1 MLLKLTYEFEQKK
14 LKKVKTMK
22 KIALFLNILIFQ
34 FANAQTI
41 VSGIVTDPK
50 KEPIPFANVYFKNS
64 TIGATTDENG
74 KFYLE
79 SKKTE
84 TVLVVSFIGYET
96 KELNLLSSTTKNLK
110 VILQDGE
117 TLKEVVVVSKPKK
130 HLKKEENPA
139 YPILQKIWKNK
150 KQNGLKLA
158 KSYEYKKYT
167 SLEVG
172 INNLDSLFLK
182 KVLKKDYDSIIS
194 IVEKDKRKE
203 NFVIPIF
210 MSENLE
216 MIYGNNEKSKY
227 KTDKIAER
235 NTGIAQE
242 GVAFDRLSQTFNEIN
257 IYDNDFFVLQKTFVS
272 PISSNGY
279 SVYEYVLKDSIVE
292 KGVKYYDI
300 YFFPRT
306 NGDLAFQGSFT
317 VADKTFSIASINMRT
332 TKEINL
338 NLVRNLYIEKKF
350 TAINDSIFLPTLD
363 EYEGDFTLLTKS
375 DQEKGL
381 FVKQRTTFSN
391 YELNKPKEDAFY
403 DEVVVQISA
412 KQFKKEDSYWKENA
426 PLSNS
431 IDTQHKIIKD
441 LQNNSRIKGVN
452 SLVNIAS
459 TGYIPLIKHLQMGSL
474 WMLVSRN
481 DVEGNRLRMGLRN
494 FTSKDDRLRINT
506 FAAYGLQ
513 DKRWKHGTEVKY
525 LVSQKNRISLGVS
538 YMDDFEQ
545 LSSKIIQNSELLPR
559 NFGNGALFVRG
570 ENFNLAHNQRTSFEA
585 DFAIHPNLHILG
597 AAINQKMD
605 SADPSQFSVDYIDE
619 NGNIRNQVKSFSTSA
634 TIIYTPGRIVYGYGI
649 EQKYSLKNYAT
660 FLLRY
665 THGHKGVLNSDFEYD
680 RVQFS
685 INKTIALSKFGYFN
699 SMVEG
704 SKLWGTLPLTLLSPV
719 NANQTYGVVNG
730 TFSLL
735 NYYDFVTD
743 AYISGQFQH
752 HFDGFIMNRI
762 PLINKL
768 KLRSVI
774 FYRTVYGTISQNNIN
789 INRSSIN
796 YLAPDQRLYA
806 EYGFGFENIGIG
818 NIRPLRVDFN
828 WRNDFNFGNNNLEHP
843 KFGITVGV
851 KADF

>member
-1 MLLKLTYEFEQKK
+1 
-14 LKKVKTMK
+14 MK
-22 KIALFLNILIFQ
+22 KYLLFLFFIFLQ
-34 FANAQTI
+34 YNNAQTI
-41 VSGIVTDPK
+41 VAGIVIDDK
-50 KEPIPFANVYFKNS
+50 KEPIPFANIYFKNS
-64 TIGATTDENG
+64 TVGVTSDENG

-84 TVLVVSFIGYET
+84 TVLVISFIGYQT
-96 KELNLLSSTTKNLK
+96 KEITLLSSSNKNLK
-110 VILQDGE
+110 IVLSDGE
-117 TLKEVVVVSKPKK
+117 ALKEVVLVSKPKK

-139 YPILQKIWKNK
+139 FPILQKIWKNK

-182 KVLKKDYDSIIS
+182 KILKKDYDSIIS

-216 MIYGNNEKSKY
+216 MIYGNNQKNKY

-242 GVAFDRLSQTFNEIN
+242 GIAFDRLSQTFNEIN

-279 SVYEYVLKDSIVE
+279 GVYEYVLKDSIVE
-292 KGVKYYDI
+292 DGKKYYDI

-306 NGDLAFQGSFT
+306 NGDLAFQGSFL

-375 DQEKGL
+375 DKEKGL

-391 YELNKPKEDAFY
+391 FELNKPKEDAFY
-403 DEVVVQISA
+403 DDVVTQISA
-412 KQFKKEDSYWKENA
+412 KQFLKEDNYWKENA
-426 PLSNS
+426 PLSNT

-441 LQNNSRIKGVN
+441 LQNNKKIKGVN

-459 TGYIPLIKHLQMGSL
+459 TGYIPLIKNIQMGSL
-474 WMLVSRN
+474 WMLLSRN
-481 DVEGNRLRMGLRN
+481 EVEGNRLRMGLRN
-494 FTSKDDRLRINT
+494 FTSKDDRLRINV
-506 FAAYGLQ
+506 FGAYGLKDQ
-513 DKRWKHGTEVKY
+513 KWKHGSEIKY
-525 LVSQKNRISLGVS
+525 LISQKNRIAVGIS

-570 ENFNLAHNQRTSFEA
+570 ENFNLTRNKRTSFEA
-585 DFAIHPNLHILG
+585 DFTINPNFHILT
-597 AAINQKMD
+597 AAINQDMT
-605 SADPSQFSVDYIDE
+605 SADPNQFNIDYINQ
-619 NGNIRNQVKSFSTSA
+619 NGILSDRVQSFSNSLTLV
-634 TIIYTPGRIVYGYGI
+634 YTPGRIVYGYGV
-649 EQKYSLKNYAT
+649 EQKYSLKNFPT

-665 THGHKGVLNSDFEYD
+665 THGNKGVLNSDFQYD

-685 INKTIALSKFGYFN
+685 LNKTFALSKFGYFN
-699 SMVEG
+699 SIVEG

-719 NANQTYGVVNG
+719 NANQTYGVVAG

-743 AYISGQFQH
+743 AYISGQFEH
-752 HFDGFIMNRI
+752 HFDGFILNRI

-774 FYRTVYGTISQNNIN
+774 FYRTVFGTISQNNIN
-789 INRSSIN
+789 INRSSIKYN
-796 YLAPDQRLYA
+796 APDQRFYA

-818 NIRPLRVDFN
+818 NIRPLRIDFN
-828 WRNDFNFGNNNLEHP
+828 WRKNYDFDNNLEHP

>member
-1 MLLKLTYEFEQKK
+1 
-14 LKKVKTMK
+14 MK
-22 KIALFLNILIFQ
+22 KYLLFLFFIFLQ
-34 FANAQTI
+34 YNNAQTI
-41 VSGIVTDPK
+41 VAGIVIDNK
-50 KEPIPFANVYFKNS
+50 KEPIPFANIYFKNS
-64 TIGATTDENG
+64 TVGATSDENG

-84 TVLVVSFIGYET
+84 TVLVISFIGYET
-96 KELNLLSSTTKNLK
+96 KEITLLSSSNKNLK
-110 VILQDGE
+110 IVLSDGE
-117 TLKEVVVVSKPKK
+117 ALKEVVVVSKPKK

-139 YPILQKIWKNK
+139 YLILKKIWKNK
-150 KQNGLKLA
+150 KLNGLKLA

-182 KVLKKDYDSIIS
+182 KILKKDYDSIIS

-216 MIYGNNEKSKY
+216 MIYGNNLKNKY

-242 GVAFDRLSQTFNEIN
+242 GIAFDRLSQTFNEIN

-279 SVYEYVLKDSIVE
+279 GVYEYVLKDSIVE
-292 KGVKYYDI
+292 DGKKYYDI

-306 NGDLAFQGSFT
+306 NGDLAFQGSFL

-375 DQEKGL
+375 DNEKGL
-381 FVKQRTTFSN
+381 FVKQKTTFSN
-391 YELNKPKEDAFY
+391 FELNKPKEDAFY
-403 DEVVVQISA
+403 DDVVVQISA
-412 KQFKKEDSYWKENA
+412 KQFLKEDNYWKENA
-426 PLSNS
+426 PLSNT

-441 LQNNSRIKGVN
+441 LQNNKKIKGVN

-459 TGYIPLIKHLQMGSL
+459 TGYIPLVKNIQMGSL
-474 WMLVSRN
+474 WMLLSRN
-481 DVEGNRLRMGLRN
+481 EVEGNRLRMGLRN
-494 FTSKDDRLRINT
+494 FTSKEDRLRINV
-506 FAAYGLQ
+506 FGAYGFKDQ
-513 DKRWKHGTEVKY
+513 KWKHGSEIKH
-525 LVSQKNRISLGVS
+525 LISQKDRIVVGIS

-570 ENFNLAHNQRTSFEA
+570 ENFNLTRNKRTSFEV
-585 DFAIHPNLHILG
+585 DFAINPNFHILT
-597 AAINQKMD
+597 AAINQDMT
-605 SADPSQFSVDYIDE
+605 SADPNQFNINYINQ
-619 NGNIRNQVKSFSTSA
+619 NGVLSDRVQSFSNSLTLV
-634 TIIYTPGRIVYGYGI
+634 YTPGRIVYGYGV
-649 EQKYSLKNYAT
+649 EQKYSLKNFPT

-665 THGHKGVLNSDFEYD
+665 THGYKGVLNSDFQYD
-680 RVQFS
+680 RMQFS
-685 INKTIALSKFGYFN
+685 INNTFALSKFGYFN
-699 SMVEG
+699 SIVEG

-719 NANQTYGVVNG
+719 NANQTYGVVEG

-743 AYISGQFQH
+743 AYISGQFEH
-752 HFDGFIMNRI
+752 HFDGFILNRI

-774 FYRTVYGTISQNNIN
+774 FYRTVFGTISQNNIN
-789 INRSSIN
+789 INRSSIKYN
-796 YLAPDQRLYA
+796 APDQRFYA

-818 NIRPLRVDFN
+818 NIRPLRIDFN
-828 WRNDFNFGNNNLEHP
+828 WRKNYDFDNNLEHP